1 MSKADTWTDS
11 MLDAFRRQ
19 GDPPAD
25 KAMARII
32 EKQGEEEAYRIFDLL
47 IRNLEMPAGQLP
59 AEVRPLLEATQA
71 MPPDIGLET
80 IAEAHRFF
88 LDHGA
93 KCLFL
98 LYYKSLPLL
107 YCMHNGAPVLVRTSR
122 LTNEDRSLRIFARRI
137 AETGQFLIDVM
148 TPGELALRG
157 RGIQSIQ
164 KVRLIHAAIRHFLI
178 AEGWDK
184 PKLGLPINQE
194 DMAMTLMTFSVA
206 VLDGLEQ
213 FGIQEPQPLQE
224 AYFQTWRAIG
234 HNLGVDQALLPDSA
248 AEGRTLMNK
257 ILARQAAASEE
268 GKLLTQSLVDF
279 AQDVLRREELA
290 LAPETI
296 IRHLIGPKYA
306 GMLGI
311 QPRGGCLAAALP
323 HAVQALFRLGERL
336 EDKVDGPLD
345 EVLAFLSRQTV
356 KAMVGYFDNYKG
368 RNFQIPQAM
377 QKEWLQEAER

>member
-11 MLDAFRRQ
+11 ALEQFRHQ
-19 GDPPAD
+19 ADPLAD
-25 KAMARII
+25 NAMAHILAN
-32 EKQGEEEAYRIFDLL
+32 KGKEEAYRIFGLL
-47 IRNLEMPAGQLP
+47 IRNIEMPAAQLP
-59 AEVRPLLEATQA
+59 AEAAPFLDATRA
-71 MPPDIGLET
+71 LPSFANAGAIS
-80 IAEAHRFF
+80 EAHRFF

-107 YCMHNGAPVLVRTSR
+107 YCMHKGAPVLVRTSR
-122 LTNEDRSLRIFARRI
+122 LTNEDQSLRIFARRI

-148 TPGELALRG
+148 TPGELALGG

-164 KVRLIHAAIRHFLI
+164 KVRLIHAAIRQFLA
-178 AEGWDK
+178 AEGWDEEN
-184 PKLGLPINQE
+184 LGLPINQE

-206 VLDGLEQ
+206 VLDGLDQ
-213 FGIQEPQPLQE
+213 FGIQEPQPLKE

-234 HNLGVDQALLPDSA
+234 FNLGVVEELLPNNI
-248 AEGRTLMNK
+248 AEGRLLMNK
-257 ILARQAAASEE
+257 ILNRQAAATEE
-268 GKLLTQSLVDF
+268 GQLLTRSLIDF
-279 AQDVLRREELA
+279 AQAMLKSEKLA
-290 LAPETI
+290 PAPETL
-296 IRHLIGPKYA
+296 IRYLIGQKYA

-311 QPRGGCLAAALP
+311 QPAGGCLTALLP
-323 HAVQALFRLGERL
+323 HAIQALFRLGERL

-345 EVLAFLSRQTV
+345 EALEFLSRQTV

-377 QKEWLQEAER
+377 QREWL